1 MKILQSQQKLQ
12 IKGEI
17 LGFGVS
23 LVLHIILLYF
33 FVFNDF
39 KSKKPTTI
47 NTTRISLDM
56 FQIGGGKSDL
66 APSKEVIEPISQQ
79 PEPIVEVKPKEEI
92 VEEKIIKKV
101 VKKQNKKHKPRKEKP
116 KKEPKLKDE
125 IKDIKDTEDKKAI
138 EGGNNA
144 LSPSTNNI
152 ASSHM
157 SSNTPIQS
165 LSASEKESIGA
176 IIQAIIAKEA
186 KKNYPRKARMRRQ
199 QGTVIV
205 TFDYMPGKIISNI
218 HISKS
223 SSYKILDETVLNVIN
238 KVSSKFPD
246 IKAKTTFSIPIK
258 FNLI

>member
-1 MKILQSQQKLQ
+1 MKISQSQQKLQ

-23 LVLHIILLYF
+23 LVLHIVLLCF
-33 FVFNDF
+33 FVFSDF
-39 KSKKPTTI
+39 KSKKPTAI

-79 PEPIVEVKPKEEI
+79 PEPIVEIKPKEEI

-101 VKKQNKKHKPRKEKP
+101 VKKQEKKHKPRKEKP
-116 KKEPKLKDE
+116 KKDELKDT
-125 IKDIKDTEDKKAI
+125 KNTEDKQVV

-144 LSPSTNNI
+144 LNPSTNNI

-218 HISKS
+218 HISRS
-223 SSYKILDETVLNVIN
+223 SSHKILDETVLNVIN